1 MIYLQLGAG
10 VVAAIPV
17 VREWRNYSKI
27 PETQWSGV
35 VYHGCIAEDETE
47 EK

>member
-10 VVAAIPV
+10 VVATIPV

-27 PETQWSGV
+27 PEAQWSGV
-35 VYHGCIAEDETE
+35 VYHGCIARDEME
-47 EK
+47 E